1 MLILSRSEVESLLDL
16 ERLIDAVADAMVD
29 LSEGRAS
36 MPNRV
41 AALVP
46 DPEGILAA
54 MPAYLPSANVLTTK
68 LVSVFPGNRD
78 RPTHQAVLVCFDP
91 LSGSPIAL
99 MDATSITAARTA
111 AGSALSAK
119 LLARDDV
126 HVLAVLG
133 TGVQARAHVQALTRV
148 RAFER
153 VVLAGRSRSKAEG
166 LAESLRGV
174 IDSPVEVVG
183 SFADA
188 VRAGDVVCATTHA
201 TEPVLHHAWL
211 SPGTHVASVGYNT
224 AGLGEIDTETVAL
237 SAVFVESRAAAL
249 APPPSGAV
257 EIIRAIADG
266 AIDETHIRA
275 EIGEVVSGA
284 AAGRISRDEI
294 TLYKSVGVAV
304 QDAAAAALVLAKA
317 NETGIGVDFRV

>member
-68 LVSVFPGNRD
+68 LVSIFPGNRD

-153 VVLAGRSRSKAEG
+153 VVLAGRSRSKAER

-188 VRAGDVVCATTHA
+188 VRAGDVVCAATHA

-266 AIDETHIRA
+266 AVDETHIRA